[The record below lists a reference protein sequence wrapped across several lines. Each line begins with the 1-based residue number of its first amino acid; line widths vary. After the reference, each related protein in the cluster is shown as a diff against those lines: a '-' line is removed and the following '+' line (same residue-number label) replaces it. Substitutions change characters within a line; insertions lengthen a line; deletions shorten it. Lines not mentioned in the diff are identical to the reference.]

1 MEGQVE
7 VRYVL
12 YKKIDGEWYVE
23 GRYSLD
29 YINRLAYAA
38 WNLGKYDCFED
49 IKVEVEKV

>member
-12 YKKIDGEWYVE
+12 YKKIDGEWRVE
-23 GRYSLD
+23 GRYSLEH
-29 YINRLAYAA
+29 ITHLAYAA
-38 WNLGKYDCFED
+38 WQLGRWGCYED